1 MSDRVSDIACGASPS
16 PAESPGRL
24 RAQSLWSGVG
34 FGDVKVRKCKS
45 HLGRRMVVCDR
56 QAPNLSPP
64 GSSARRVTTYV
75 ESTAP
80 AVLARPETTLWSLP
94 ANPCDGVRSGQF
106 SGIATR
112 GWGIKQHFNTFRS
125 HPPPP
130 IAGAGS
136 TASGRGVPPP

>member
-1 MSDRVSDIACGASPS
+1 MIMSDRMSDIACRASPS

-24 RAQSLWSGVG
+24 RAQSLWSGLG

-45 HLGRRMVVCDR
+45 HLGRRRMVCDR
-56 QAPNLSPP
+56 QAHNLSPP

-106 SGIATR
+106 SSIVTR
-112 GWGIKQHFNTFRS
+112 GWGIKQHFHTF
-125 HPPPP
+125 
-130 IAGAGS
+130 
-136 TASGRGVPPP
+136 